1 MSFASIA
8 KTTKN
13 NIKYSHKLFSD
24 YLKDECDST
33 VFLQPTSKE
42 EIVNIC
48 DALHDLGS
56 VTIWCLHGCWNVC
69 KYMLMLF
76 STFMSFLSIC
86 MS

>member
-24 YLKDECDST
+24 YLKDECDRT

-42 EIVNIC
+42 EIVN
-48 DALHDLGS
+48 
-56 VTIWCLHGCWNVC
+56 
-69 KYMLMLF
+69 M
-76 STFMSFLSIC
+76 
-86 MS
+86 